1 MVGKLYYI
9 DIFQKCVERIVD
21 IALSFLFESFKQ
33 KQRHIIFAYPMATD

>member
-21 IALSFLFESFKQ
+21 IASFLFESFEQ